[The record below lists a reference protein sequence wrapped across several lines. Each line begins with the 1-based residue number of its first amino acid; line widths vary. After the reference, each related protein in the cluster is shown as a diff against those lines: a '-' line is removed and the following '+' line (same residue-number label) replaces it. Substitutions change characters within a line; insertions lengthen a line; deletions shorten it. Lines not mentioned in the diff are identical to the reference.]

1 MIRPA
6 RPDDLYALLPLAGRH
21 EARAMLVQ
29 MARSQAMTVEHEGR
43 PLAMAG
49 LYPQADRAE
58 AWFVLAKHAQHT
70 AAGMWAAMQVI
81 RVWRQL
87 PVPVPVE
94 VAVREG
100 HGAGQRL
107 AAMAGFKP
115 SGRMGRLE
123 LFTLDRPA

>member
-29 MARSQAMTVEHEGR
+29 MARSEAMTVEHEGKA
-43 PLAMAG
+43 LAMAG
-49 LYPQADRAE
+49 LYPQADKAE
-58 AWFVLAKHAQHT
+58 AWFVLRKDAHNT

-81 RVWRQL
+81 RAWRQL
-87 PVPVPVE
+87 PVPIPVE

-100 HGAGQRL
+100 HGPGRRL

-115 SGRMGRLE
+115 SGQHGPLE
-123 LFTLDRPA
+123 LFTLDRSA